1 MCSKSDLNKD
11 QFQTS
16 FAEHSKYK
24 MNLARI
30 RRKKI
35 PVVAGRSNALPPL
48 DVIEEREKSAPVQG
62 EGYSTMNERVK
73 DANTIAAS
81 TAKANANKSLMN
93 TNPAIKKTEIE
104 IKDYKTQKSPSPK
117 QSVTVSPAKAETK
130 APEPDQ

>member
-1 MCSKSDLNKD
+1 
-11 QFQTS
+11 
-16 FAEHSKYK
+16 

-48 DVIEEREKSAPVQG
+48 DVIEERENSAPIQG

-73 DANTIAAS
+73 DANVIVAS

-93 TNPAIKKTEIE
+93 TNPASKKAEIE
-104 IKDYKTQKSPSPK
+104 IKDLKARKSPSPK
-117 QSVTVSPAKAETK
+117 QSVPVSPAKASAK
-130 APEPDQ
+130 APEPEK